1 MTRYKLEIEQEE
13 EFQII
18 AICCH
23 EKDYRLCW
31 KLNKAC
37 RLGLERV
44 EPGELNPEVNSLYS
58 YYADEDQTCYTLIAN
73 RNDDGWLMPEH
84 KQVDYFFTLCDPQQK
99 PIKEVVEKIRKIK
112 NVLAVYEMEIEDHKS
127 REKLAIA

>member
-1 MTRYKLEIEQEE
+1 MTRYKLELEPEE

-37 RLGLERV
+37 RLDLERV
-44 EPGELNPEVNSLYS
+44 EPGELNPEVNSLYC
-58 YYADEDQTCYTLIAN
+58 YYADEDQTSYTLIAN
-73 RNDDGWLMPEH
+73 RNDEGWLMPEH

-99 PIKEVVEKIRKIK
+99 PINEVVEKIRSIK
-112 NVLAVYEMEIEDHKS
+112 NVLAVYEMEMKDHKS
-127 REKLAIA
+127 REKLTIA